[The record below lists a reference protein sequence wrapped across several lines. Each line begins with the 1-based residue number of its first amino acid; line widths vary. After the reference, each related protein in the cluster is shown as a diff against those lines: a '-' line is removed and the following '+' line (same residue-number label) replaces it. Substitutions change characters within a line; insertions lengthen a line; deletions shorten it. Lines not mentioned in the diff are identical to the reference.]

1 MQLPNRES
9 LDIILLAMKIEVL
22 PNNMNAQ
29 VRGKHVK
36 EEKLKLILNEAIQK
50 IVVNR
55 LAGGDGGDPS
65 MHTIMILAAAC
76 QMLWNELEDVKEE
89 LAKARAD
96 VDDAFERGYNTG
108 SLETEHSM
116 QENA

>member
-1 MQLPNRES
+1 
-9 LDIILLAMKIEVL
+9 MKIEVL
-22 PNNMNAQ
+22 PNNLNEKT
-29 VRGKHVK
+29 RGQHVK
-36 EEKLKLILNEAIQK
+36 EEKLRSILSESIQK
-50 IVVNR
+50 IVVNKCVNGAEADSTMNS
-55 LAGGDGGDPS
+55 L
-65 MHTIMILAAAC
+65 MTLIMAC